1 MPASKHSLLFSLLVL
16 ATAPAFAAEPSE
28 NWSQHCARCH
38 GDDGKGAT
46 KTGRKLKIRDL
57 TLEKV
62 QRRVTDAEIAEL
74 IAQGYKDNDGGER
87 MPAFAAKIPEAERQ
101 ALVSYVR
108 SLKAP

>member
-1 MPASKHSLLFSLLVL
+1 MPKSKILLLLALV
-16 ATAPAFAAEPSE
+16 TGTTFAAEPSE

-38 GDDGKGAT
+38 GEDGKGAT

-87 MPAFAAKIPEAERQ
+87 MPAFAEKLSPEERQ
-101 ALVSYVR
+101 ALVQYVR

>member
-1 MPASKHSLLFSLLVL
+1 
-16 ATAPAFAAEPSE
+16 
-28 NWSQHCARCH
+28 
-38 GDDGKGAT
+38 
-46 KTGRKLKIRDL
+46 
-57 TLEKV
+57 V